1 MIPRSPDRWKKVFR
15 TKDILSVRA
24 FELEPETESKRE
36 TSELVRSGTNQG
48 YRAQPGSRI
57 SMVGKADPPND
68 RENLALECA
77 FTEGVR
83 RNCIMTTVN
92 WKSIFLATVVTTSIG
107 VSIEDGSTS
116 GLAEGQTA
124 PVGRPVG
131 GNWKRQL
138 LALDKISTSPVN

>member
-1 MIPRSPDRWKKVFR
+1 
-15 TKDILSVRA
+15 
-24 FELEPETESKRE
+24 
-36 TSELVRSGTNQG
+36 
-48 YRAQPGSRI
+48 
-57 SMVGKADPPND
+57 MVGKADPPND

-138 LALDKISTSPVN
+138 LALDKISTSPVNKDPNAVSGRCKRAAFGDGVAHPRNNYTSANGIYVDLQI